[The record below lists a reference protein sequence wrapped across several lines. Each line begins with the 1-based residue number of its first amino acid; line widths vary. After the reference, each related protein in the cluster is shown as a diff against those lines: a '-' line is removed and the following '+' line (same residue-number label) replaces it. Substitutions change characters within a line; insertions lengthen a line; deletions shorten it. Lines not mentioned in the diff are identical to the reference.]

1 MASSVPVSKA
11 STAFSLAML
20 KTLSEEDST
29 GNIFYSGLSVSAA
42 LAMLMLGARGSTATQ
57 MSEVLGFT
65 EVEKIKP
72 AEEKPTQ
79 TQSETS
85 SLQTPMQTLMQTR
98 MQTRTQMQTQIQQ
111 QTRLPGY
118 LRKCLKPQTDEDD
131 VHGKFA
137 KLLTDLNKADAPYS
151 LSLANRLYGDRSYTF
166 LEEFLKGTKKH
177 YNAELESVDFKGN
190 AEEARVHINSWVEK
204 QTQDKIKDLLS
215 QDAVGSLTKLVLVNA
230 IYFKG
235 SWNTQFKEEKTADA
249 QFRLNKNDTKPV
261 KMMQQKS
268 KFPFA
273 TIPEANC
280 KILEMPYKG
289 NDLSMLIFLPND
301 IEDDTTGLEKLEKE
315 LTYQN
320 FVDWTLPDMMSP
332 NEVDVKLPR
341 FKMEE
346 KYDLEKILTNM
357 GMENAFDLYKRDFSG
372 MSPAN
377 DLIVSKVV
385 HKAFVDVNEEGTEA
399 AAATGVDME
408 VRSIT
413 IPAEFVADH
422 PFIFFIRH
430 KPTKSILFV
439 GRCCSPE

>member
-1 MASSVPVSKA
+1 MDWIYIALFKASKA
-11 STAFSLAML
+11 LYIYKPLFIHSHIHTHWWRQATVVA
-20 KTLSEEDST
+20 T
-29 GNIFYSGLSVSAA
+29 AA
-42 LAMLMLGARGSTATQ
+42 LGQTDR
-57 MSEVLGFT
+57 SEAGISRHRPLW
-65 EVEKIKP
+65 
-72 AEEKPTQ
+72 
-79 TQSETS
+79 
-85 SLQTPMQTLMQTR
+85 LTPVGR
-98 MQTRTQMQTQIQQ
+98 RV
-111 QTRLPGY
+111 
-118 LRKCLKPQTDEDD
+118 KCLAQGHNDQDRDKHLGDS
-131 VHGKFA
+131 GKGGTICCDQ
-137 KLLTDLNKADAPYS
+137 LGDLFS
-151 LSLANRLYGDRSYTF
+151 QF
-166 LEEFLKGTKKH
+166 QEFLKGTKKH

-235 SWNTQFKEEKTADA
+235 SWNTQFKEEKTADVH
-249 QFRLNKNDTKPV
+249 FRLNKNDTKPV

-320 FVDWTLPDMMSP
+320 FVDWTRPDMSP

-341 FKMEE
+341 FKME

-357 GMENAFDLYKRDFSG
+357 GMENAFDIYKRDFSG

-385 HKAFVDVNEEGTEA
+385 HKAFVDVNEEGAEA

-408 VRSIT
+408 IRSIM

-439 GRCCSPE
+439 GRYCSPE